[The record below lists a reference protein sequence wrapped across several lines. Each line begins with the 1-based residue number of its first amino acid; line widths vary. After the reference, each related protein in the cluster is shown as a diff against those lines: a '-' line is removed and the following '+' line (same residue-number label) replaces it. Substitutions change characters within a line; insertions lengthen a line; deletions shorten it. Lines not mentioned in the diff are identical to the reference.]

1 MGLLLREIP
10 QSPQLPSL
18 LPARSLLRVC
28 LCVKVNKLLCPS
40 SAPHTP
46 HVTMNECG
54 APVSCSSLWP
64 RIIIPHVETRVGWL
78 SSAYT
83 GMLCRRVGTLE
94 GEKGQKCVCVC
105 VLVTLKHS
113 VQKGMFADIPSRNNL
128 QHHPPVQPSA
138 QPAWPAATVHKV
150 AFIPPLHPNIRAH
163 QRSSRKK
170 SFKN

>member
-28 LCVKVNKLLCPS
+28 LCVKLNKLLCPS
-40 SAPHTP
+40 SAPHTL
-46 HVTMNECG
+46 HVTMNERG
-54 APVSCSSLWP
+54 SCSSLWP
-64 RIIIPHVETRVGWL
+64 RIITPHEETRVGWL

-105 VLVTLKHS
+105 LSLSSTLYRRGCLLIYPPEITSNTTPCSTLSTASLASSHS
-113 VQKGMFADIPSRNNL
+113 SQSCLD
-128 QHHPPVQPSA
+128 PPTAP
-138 QPAWPAATVHKV
+138 
-150 AFIPPLHPNIRAH
+150 
-163 QRSSRKK
+163 
-170 SFKN
+170 